1 MGHIRGKYQAGTGFW
16 RSKVGI
22 VTAATTALTAVSVVA
37 LLGTPGSL
45 VGISAQAAPGSNPG
59 AGSSSGLGSTLPS
72 AVGST
77 VGALTRAGASTTTVP
92 ATPTTT
98 TLPVAPTTTLVPVPP
113 TSVAPTTTLT
123 IPISLPPPTVTPPA
137 SRVTRPTVPTT
148 TIPTIPVLSPTTST
162 PPAAGR
168 RHGIQTEATNTTT
181 TRPPSKATR
190 NTAPG
195 NSASANSASGKSAS
209 GKSASGKSAS
219 GKSVSPTSSTAMPPT
234 SNATMKTPEVT
245 PNASS
250 APAPVAPTTPSNC
263 TGNAGGQLT
272 SYLASLPA
280 GSTFYGSGCYLV
292 PDGITITRP
301 ITIDGGTY
309 EDLATGATEGPGQR
323 SRVQP
328 IIHIVDTQDVTIE
341 NVNLV
346 GAHTDT
352 SFHRNLVGQAGIDML
367 SSSQVAISN
376 VAISDTY
383 GDGLTFGFQPRYPP
397 NTNIQVNGLTISNA
411 GRQGVTMAYV
421 TESTLN
427 HVTVASAT
435 EESWDFESD
444 IPNIGSGN
452 ITLNDPVWTQ
462 GFRVVESLSGPITVN
477 NANGSKHITLMND
490 AAASGQSVTFN
501 GGTVVLRTNDHG
513 TPPAGIYVTGGSMT
527 FNGTTIDAMATK
539 QQARGRAWVVI
550 DGGRL
555 AFNHS
560 TIAAPVGTNDARST
574 VTVSQ

>member
-1 MGHIRGKYQAGTGFW
+1 MRAMGHTRGKYQAGTGFW
-16 RSKVGI
+16 RSKTGI
-22 VTAATTALTAVSVVA
+22 LTATATALTAVLVVA
-37 LLGTPGSL
+37 LLGVPGSL
-45 VGISAQAAPGSNPG
+45 MGISAQAAPGTSPG
-59 AGSSSGLGSTLPS
+59 AGSVSRLGSTLPS

-77 VGALTRAGASTTTVP
+77 VGALTRGAGSTTTVP
-92 ATPTTT
+92 AAPTTT
-98 TLPVAPTTTLVPVPP
+98 TVPGSPSTTLAPVPPTTVAPTTTQPIAVSQPP
-113 TSVAPTTTLT
+113 ST
-123 IPISLPPPTVTPPA
+123 ITPPVGRA
-137 SRVTRPTVPTT
+137 PRPTVPTT
-148 TIPTIPVLSPTTST
+148 STIPVHSPTTST
-162 PPAAGR
+162 APVAVK
-168 RHGIQTEATNTTT
+168 RHSIQSGTPTTTT

-190 NTAPG
+190 HTAPT
-195 NSASANSASGKSAS
+195 KSS
-209 GKSASGKSAS
+209 PSTSSTTK
-219 GKSVSPTSSTAMPPT
+219 SPTSSTTKSPT
-234 SNATMKTPEVT
+234 SSTTTKTPKVS
-245 PNASS
+245 PIAGS
-250 APAPVAPTTPSNC
+250 APAPDPPTTPSNC
-263 TGNAGGQLT
+263 AGNASGLLT
-272 SYLASLPA
+272 SYLDNLPA

-309 EDLATGATEGPGQR
+309 EDLATGVTAGPGQR

-328 IIHIVDTQDVTIE
+328 IIHIVDTHDVTIE

-367 SSSQVAISN
+367 SSSQVAITN

-411 GRQGVTMAYV
+411 GRQGVTMAYI
-421 TESTLN
+421 TQSTLN

-477 NANGSKHITLMND
+477 NANGSKHITLMNE

-501 GGTVVLRTNDHG
+501 GGTVTLRTNDHG
-513 TPPAGIYVTGGSMT
+513 TPPAGIYVTGGRMT

-539 QQARGRAWVVI
+539 QRARGRAWVVI
-550 DGGRL
+550 DGGHL

-560 TIAAPVGTNDARST
+560 TISAPVGANDAMST
-574 VTVSQ
+574 VTVTQ